1 MDTTFGL
8 DLARVEALFK
18 RELRRFDELH
28 PRSAQAYRENRRHW
42 LYGAPLHW
50 MQQWPGNCPLLVKEA
65 QGRASYSMEF
75 VRYAE
80 VPASVAEAIV
90 ARQGR

>member
-1 MDTTFGL
+1 
-8 DLARVEALFK
+8 
-18 RELRRFDELH
+18 
-28 PRSAQAYRENRRHW
+28 
-42 LYGAPLHW
+42 
-50 MQQWPGNCPLLVKEA
+50 
-65 QGRASYSMEF
+65 RASYSMEF

>member
-1 MDTTFGL
+1 
-8 DLARVEALFK
+8 
-18 RELRRFDELH
+18 
-28 PRSAQAYRENRRHW
+28 
-42 LYGAPLHW
+42 
-50 MQQWPGNCPLLVKEA
+50 
-65 QGRASYSMEF
+65 ASYSMEF

>member
-1 MDTTFGL
+1 
-8 DLARVEALFK
+8 
-18 RELRRFDELH
+18 
-28 PRSAQAYRENRRHW
+28 
-42 LYGAPLHW
+42 
-50 MQQWPGNCPLLVKEA
+50 
-65 QGRASYSMEF
+65 SYSMEF